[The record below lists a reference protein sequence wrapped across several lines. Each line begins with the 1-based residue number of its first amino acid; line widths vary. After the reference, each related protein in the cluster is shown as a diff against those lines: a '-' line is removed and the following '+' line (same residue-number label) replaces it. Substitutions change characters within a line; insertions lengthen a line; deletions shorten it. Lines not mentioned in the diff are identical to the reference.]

1 MSLSKFEKISLVA
14 GLIIR
19 LILMPITLHS
29 DLWANTIAGYF
40 WASKGVFNIYDYLAN
55 LPLTHP
61 LVNGFG
67 VNDLFIYS
75 PLAYFTFGIMMKI
88 FQPFLNSGLIE
99 LAMSNPGAASQSAS
113 IFLHSFLIKF
123 PYLIFDLGIA
133 FLLRSFFTSP
143 WHKRLVFL
151 LWLFNPVSIY
161 VTFMMGQTSDIPQTF
176 LVVLALIL
184 AFKGR
189 NSLSLGSLGLAAGY
203 KMFPLFFIPIAAFI
217 LEKNM
222 GGRIKLLVVGLG
234 VYFLTILPFLATPA
248 FRSAVLSSS
257 ASQKLLFMKLPLT
270 GAEGIYVFIFLYA
283 LILLAS
289 WFGFFAR
296 KALWL
301 PLLLVA
307 LTFLSVSH
315 YHPQWFLWV
324 TPFLALLLVS
334 QPAAVYKQLVVML
347 FCIYVLLVFFFESS
361 LTWGLFGPVNHA
373 LFSAPSL
380 TEILPKAVDVNMI
393 KSLLRSLFAAVALY
407 LSVKLLREKSYE
419 I

>member
-1 MSLSKFEKISLVA
+1 MNLSKLEKISLAV
-14 GLIIR
+14 GLMIR

-29 DLWANTIAGYF
+29 DLWANTIVGYF
-40 WASKGVFNIYDYLAN
+40 FALKGVFNIYDYLAN
-55 LPLTHP
+55 LPVAHP
-61 LVNGFG
+61 LVGGFG

-88 FQPFLNSGLIE
+88 FQPFLNAGLIE
-99 LAMSNPGAASQSAS
+99 LAMSNPGAASQSAG
-113 IFLHSFLIKF
+113 IFLHSFLIKL

-143 WHKRLVFL
+143 QKKRLVFL

-217 LEKNM
+217 LEKNVW
-222 GGRIKLLVVGLG
+222 GRVKLLVVGLG
-234 VYFLTILPFLATPA
+234 VYFLTILPFITTPA
-248 FRSAVLSSS
+248 FRGAVLSSS
-257 ASQKLLFMKLPLT
+257 ASQKLLFMKLSLT
-270 GAEGIYVFIFLYA
+270 AAEGIYIFIFLYA

-296 KALWL
+296 KALWM
-301 PLLLVA
+301 PLLLVNLA
-307 LTFLSVSH
+307 FLSVSH
-315 YHPQWFLWV
+315 YHPQWFLWL
-324 TPFLALLLVS
+324 TPFLAILLTS
-334 QPAAVYKQLVVML
+334 QSSSMYRQLTAML
-347 FCIYVLLVFFFESS
+347 FGIYVLLVFFFESS

-373 LFSAPSL
+373 LFNAPSL

-393 KSLLRSLFAAVALY
+393 KSLLRSLFVATALY
-407 LSVKLLREKSYE
+407 LSIKLLREKSYE